1 VLDARHPDGPGPG
14 LTVLD
19 AFWSGVG
26 EELARHWVARVL
38 TPAFAFWVG
47 GLALVW

>member
-1 VLDARHPDGPGPG
+1 M
-14 LTVLD
+14 LD